1 MRHTLCM
8 TYTESGISPP
18 ISIAGLVRGFGDR
31 RVLDGVDLHVDGG
44 IHALLGSNGAGKTTL
59 VNVVTT
65 ALRPEGGDVRVGGL
79 DVTRHPDRIRELIGV
94 TGQFAALD
102 QLLTGAEN
110 LEMLGRLHG
119 LDRRLARERARELL
133 ERFDLVGAAGRRV
146 GRYSGGMRRR
156 LDLAA
161 SLLVVPEVL
170 VLDEPT
176 TGLDIRSRQAL
187 WDIVADLADDGTA
200 VLLTTQYLE
209 EADHLADRISV
220 LHRGRVVAVGS
231 PAEIK
236 RVVGGARLVLRADDG
251 SVLAEHPTDGTPADV
266 DRLLRGL
273 PSSLM
278 QTHISLESPSLDDAF
293 LALTSTT
300 EAA

>member
-1 MRHTLCM
+1 M
-8 TYTESGISPP
+8 TYTETGISPP
-18 ISIAGLVRGFGDR
+18 ISVAGLVRGFGGH

-65 ALRPEGGDVRVGGL
+65 ALAPDGGEVRVGGL
-79 DVTRHPDRIRELIGV
+79 DITRHPDRVRELIGV

-102 QLLTGAEN
+102 EMLTGAEN

-119 LDRRLARERARELL
+119 LSRTLSHERAGELL
-133 ERFDLVGAAGRRV
+133 ERFDLVAAAGRRV
-146 GRYSGGMRRR
+146 GKYSGGMRRR

-187 WDIVADLADDGTA
+187 WDIVAELADDGTT

-220 LHRGRVVAVGS
+220 LHGGRVVAVGS

-236 RVVGGARLVLRADDG
+236 RIVGGARLVLRADDG
-251 SVLAEHPTDGTPADV
+251 SVLEDHPTDGTPADV
-266 DRLLRGL
+266 DRLLRSL
-273 PSSLM
+273 PPDLM
-278 QTHISLESPSLDDAF
+278 QTHITLESPSLDDAF

>member
-8 TYTESGISPP
+8 TYTDTGTSPP
-18 ISIAGLVRGFGDR
+18 ISVSGLVRGFGTR

-44 IHALLGSNGAGKTTL
+44 VHALLGSNGAGKTTL
-59 VNVVTT
+59 VNIVTT
-65 ALRPEGGDVRVGGL
+65 ALAPEEGEVRVGGL
-79 DVTRHPDRIRELIGV
+79 DVTRHPDRVRELIGV

-102 QLLTGAEN
+102 ELLSGSEN

-119 LDRRLARERARELL
+119 LTRSLARRRGDELL
-133 ERFDLVGAAGRRV
+133 ERFDLVAAAGRRV

-187 WDIVADLADDGTA
+187 WDIVADLAVGGTT

-220 LHRGRVVAVGS
+220 LHGGRVVAVGS

-236 RVVGGARLVLRADDG
+236 RVVGGARLVVRDDDG
-251 SVLAEHPTDGTPADV
+251 VVLEEYATDGTGADV
-266 DRLLRGL
+266 DRLLQAL
-273 PSSLM
+273 PSHLM
-278 QTHISLESPSLDDAF
+278 QAGLTLESPSLDDAF

-300 EAA
+300 EVA